1 MNFKY
6 EVEFMPHNDPDC
18 QEILRAVHN
27 PKKVFGDIRGV
38 QPKDKAYTD
47 IYVFTPPCQDF
58 SSNGKMAGSAG
69 PHKTRVLCARAL
81 KYVRLK
87 QPRVVIFEN
96 VPTLNAKKFKPF
108 LNGVIKFL
116 RESGYNVYDKVM
128 DSRNYGLPHARR
140 RVFVVGIR
148 KDCASRGCPAFEWP
162 KPMKTPSINVILDK
176 ATPHDMPGRLPK
188 SKTQKDRVMEAY
200 KKCYA
205 NGVDPRT
212 TTVMVDVDCS
222 KQFASYG
229 VDEMKTLTRNR
240 GGSGGPWISTRGRRT
255 NLGELMK
262 AGWGLMWGTMA
273 RLAVGMD
280 VLRLSIS

>member
-1 MNFKY
+1 M
-6 EVEFMPHNDPDC
+6 
-18 QEILRAVHN
+18 
-27 PKKVFGDIRGV
+27 
-38 QPKDKAYTD
+38 
-47 IYVFTPPCQDF
+47 
-58 SSNGKMAGSAG
+58 
-69 PHKTRVLCARAL
+69 
-81 KYVRLK
+81 
-87 QPRVVIFEN
+87 
-96 VPTLNAKKFKPF
+96 
-108 LNGVIKFL
+108 NGVIKFL

-148 KDCASRGCPAFEWP
+148 KDCASRG
-162 KPMKTPSINVILDK
+162 TPSINIILDK

-188 SKTQKDRVMEAY
+188 SKTQKDRVVEAY

-205 NGVDPRT
+205 SGVGPRT

-222 KQFASYG
+222 KQFATYG

-262 AGWGLMWGTMA
+262 AGSGLMWGTMA